1 MSLDIASYGGSLEG
15 VLDQLRILVQ
25 QRHHRVSPGWR
36 QEEDRSLRSGRFV
49 LIERLS
55 IRRRGKC
62 RDSDRL
68 RVAAGLFGELP
79 QLRDLPWKV
88 GAGSGIGHPAVAV
101 ANHSLHPA
109 RTMAA

>member
-25 QRHHRVSPGWR
+25 QRHHRVSLGWR
-36 QEEDRSLRSGRFV
+36 QEELRSRRFV
-49 LIERLS
+49 LIQRLS
-55 IRRRGKC
+55 IRRRGES
-62 RDSDRL
+62 RYSDRP
-68 RVAAGLFGELP
+68 RVAAGLFGELS